1 MRSQFIRT
9 NSLAW
14 FPYIQDFADSKNTNR
29 DSSTGKTPLTIM
41 KEFFDDNQV
50 SIQQVAEKIRT
61 KNEAR
66 FNKFYKQENFEI
78 GDKVRVKMSAF
89 QSTLRQKKKEGNQK
103 LVFVRFSP
111 EIYEIQSIRP
121 VKQGK
126 FEFPMYFLKDSKD
139 RIIRYA
145 NNNPRPFN
153 SGDLLK
159 VGKDTPAYI
168 DWTRANYLN
177 RNIDG
182 EDLFIEPSKR

>member
-14 FPYIQDFADSKNTNR
+14 FPYTQDFADSKNTNR
-29 DSSTGKTPLTIM
+29 DSSTGETPLNIM
-41 KEFFDDNQV
+41 KEFFDDNL
-50 SIQQVAEKIRT
+50 IKIRT

-66 FNKFYKQENFEI
+66 FNKFYKQENFAV

-89 QSTLRQKKKEGNQK
+89 QSTIRQKKKEGNQK
-103 LVFVRFSP
+103 LVVVQFSP

-121 VKQGK
+121 VKQGQ
-126 FEFPMYFLKDSKD
+126 FGYPLYILKDFQD

-159 VGKDTPAYI
+159 VGRDTPVYI
-168 DWTRANYLN
+168 DLTRANYLN

-182 EDLFIEPSKR
+182 EDLYIEPFETQASTTS